1 MLRRRSSAL
10 VLAAIL
16 LTAGRAA
23 AQEAVP
29 TTEVVDRVVAV
40 VGDSAI
46 LQSELTEEVF
56 RILAQSGQGM
66 PDDPVVQERLY
77 REALDSRINELLI
90 LQAAVRDAIVVED
103 AAVQQRVEQ
112 RLNQQKQA
120 FGGEAALERA
130 LREQGFTLAS
140 YKEELERQVRRQG
153 LFERYLQ
160 KVQRERRPPP
170 VTESRVREFFDA
182 QKDRLGDRPAMISF
196 QQVIVAPRASD
207 SARAVARSRAEKV
220 LEEIKAGTDFVEL
233 ARRYTEEP
241 GGRERG
247 GDLGWFRRGQMVP
260 EFERAAFALPPGG
273 ISGIVETSFGFHI
286 IKVEKV
292 KGAERQARHIL
303 IIPEMTPGDVA
314 RTEAVAREVA
324 EKLNAGTPID
334 TLVNQYG
341 DLSLQGPGGVLPPRV
356 GPIPVDQ
363 LPGPYAAALANARPG
378 TVLEPFRLPN
388 ERGAD
393 NWVVVKVTE
402 ATEKGP
408 YRWEDP
414 WVRDLIRK
422 RLEEQL
428 LMEEVVRELRQR
440 THVEVRF

>member
-1 MLRRRSSAL
+1 MLRRRSTAL
-10 VLAAIL
+10 ALAAIL
-16 LTAGRAA
+16 LTAGRMA

-56 RILAQSGQGM
+56 RILAQSGQSL
-66 PDDPVVQERLY
+66 PDDPVAQERLY

-90 LQAAVRDAIVVED
+90 LQAAVRDSISVED
-103 AAVQQRVEQ
+103 AAVQQRVDQ
-112 RLNQQKQA
+112 RINQQKQA

-140 YKEELERQVRRQG
+140 YREELERQVRRQG
-153 LFERYLQ
+153 LYERYLQ

-170 VTESRVREFFDA
+170 ITESRVREFFDA

-196 QQVIVAPRASD
+196 HQVIVAPRASD

-220 LEEIKAGTDFVEL
+220 LEEIRAGGDFVEL

-260 EFERAAFALPPGG
+260 EFERAAYSLPPGG

-303 IIPEMTPGDVA
+303 IIPEMTPDDFA
-314 RTEAVAREVA
+314 RTETVAREVA
-324 EKLNAGTPID
+324 EKLRAGTPID

-363 LPGPYAAALANARPG
+363 LPGPYATALANAQPG

-393 NWVVVKVTE
+393 NWAVVKVTE

-408 YRWEDP
+408 YSWEDP
-414 WVRDLIRK
+414 WVRDQIRK